1 MRDIPLDSILT
12 VVSITKEYAMVYFGY
27 HSFALPLESLE
38 HVPHDYVSTP
48 PPSPHR
54 ASWRKLEEG
63 GRRRQTRRKRKG
75 TRRH

>member
-12 VVSITKEYAMVYFGY
+12 VESINGEYATV
-27 HSFALPLESLE
+27 SFRYSVFPLPLESLE
-38 HVPHDYVSTP
+38 HVPHGYVSTP

-54 ASWRKLEEG
+54 ASWRNLEEG